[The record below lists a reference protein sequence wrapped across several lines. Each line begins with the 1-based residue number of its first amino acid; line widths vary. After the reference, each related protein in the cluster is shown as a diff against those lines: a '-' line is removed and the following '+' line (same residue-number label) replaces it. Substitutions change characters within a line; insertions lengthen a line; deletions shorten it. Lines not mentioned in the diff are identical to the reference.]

1 MDLSQFLERILDGL
15 KTHLKAGEYSSEHWQ
30 NVQKKRCPVTLDS
43 IEMDKNWDQLAS
55 LLALSEPRVRTYYM
69 AVPPN
74 LHGPACE
81 KLAKKQLI
89 DDLSWVVLEKPIG
102 YDLTSAK
109 AINEQVAQFFPE
121 NAAYCHFWNEET
133 D

>member
-1 MDLSQFLERILDGL
+1 
-15 KTHLKAGEYSSEHWQ
+15 
-30 NVQKKRCPVTLDS
+30 
-43 IEMDKNWDQLAS
+43 
-55 LLALSEPRVRTYYM
+55 
-69 AVPPN
+69 
-74 LHGPACE
+74 
-81 KLAKKQLI
+81 
-89 DDLSWVVLEKPIG
+89 LSWVVLEKPIG